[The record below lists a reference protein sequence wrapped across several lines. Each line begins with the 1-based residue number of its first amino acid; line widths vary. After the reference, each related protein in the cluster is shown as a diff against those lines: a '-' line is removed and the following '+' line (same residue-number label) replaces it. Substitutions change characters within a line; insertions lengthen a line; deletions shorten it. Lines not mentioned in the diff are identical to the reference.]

1 MYAFLEL
8 HMGMGYHLLSRL
20 TPALLLVHLNN
31 LEGKIAVRLYLHT
44 EDDIA
49 RVLQQI
55 PGTLTSRT
63 GALQIHQ
70 LCITQDG
77 QMSTRKMP
85 ADPPRPLRIN
95 VRVRSNAAAAATA
108 PEVSRDAELQDSP
121 DLIPEQ

>member
-1 MYAFLEL
+1 MKSKADDLAGFNTTEVIANAEDLKN
-8 HMGMGYHLLSRL
+8 S
-20 TPALLLVHLNN
+20 

-49 RVLQQI
+49 WELQQI
-55 PGTLTSRT
+55 PGTLTSLT

-70 LCITQDG
+70 LCITHDG

-95 VRVRSNAAAAATA
+95 VRVRSNADAAATA

-121 DLIPEQ
+121 DLIHKQ

>member
-1 MYAFLEL
+1 MKSKADDLAGFNTTEVIANAEDLKN
-8 HMGMGYHLLSRL
+8 S
-20 TPALLLVHLNN
+20 

-85 ADPPRPLRIN
+85 ADRIN
-95 VRVRSNAAAAATA
+95 VRVRSNADAAATA

>member
-1 MYAFLEL
+1 MKSKADDLAGFNTTEVIANAEDLKN
-8 HMGMGYHLLSRL
+8 S
-20 TPALLLVHLNN
+20 